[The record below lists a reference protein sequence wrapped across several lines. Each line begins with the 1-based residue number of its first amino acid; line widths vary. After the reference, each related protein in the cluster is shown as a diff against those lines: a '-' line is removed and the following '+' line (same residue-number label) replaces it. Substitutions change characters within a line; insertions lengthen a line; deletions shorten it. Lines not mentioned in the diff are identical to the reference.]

1 MKRIRLFALP
11 LLLCLLLPLI
21 AGCAQKPTYATA
33 APTIP
38 EGWEAV
44 STDGAITHLQMK
56 EGSDAYHWV
65 EDLAYHQ
72 LNQESTIVTDLQI
85 AGNEEKAPLK
95 PDQDGNVYFILYFG
109 QFYAKK
115 IDGVYKLVEPTQEP
129 RELDVTL
136 RIQYLGSGDIFGNTS
151 EYDFL
156 SERWALDEL
165 EQYNNVSFIP
175 TGNHYYD
182 DPQAHVGLTQA
193 VMVPIPYEK
202 LATVAEDWTTLV
214 FHTYSA
220 TMGHTLAEAQQPC
233 LTYKDNVYFRA
244 DDVEFTENP
253 LFTDWVGIIS
263 LILLACSLI
272 VMILTA
278 VFKKNCFLHLIPI
291 LLGVIYNII
300 ALCYQNSIPYSPA
313 LRGQGVGEILLIGLL
328 VFTGIVLLA
337 LRLLIGLVRKAVE
350 NIRQKDE

>member
-1 MKRIRLFALP
+1 MKRSRLFALP

-21 AGCAQKPTYATA
+21 AGCAKKPTYATA

-56 EGSDAYHWV
+56 EGADAYHWV

-109 QFYAKK
+109 HFYAKK
-115 IDGVYKLVEPTQEP
+115 IDGNYQLIEPTQEP

-165 EQYNNVSFIP
+165 DQYNKVSFVP
-175 TGNHYYD
+175 TGNKYFD

-193 VMVPIPYEK
+193 VMVPIPYDK
-202 LATVAEDWTTLV
+202 LDAVEDDWTSLV
-214 FHTYSA
+214 FHTYYDS
-220 TMGHTLAEAQQPC
+220 MGHTIDDAYQTFLAYEG
-233 LTYKDNVYFRA
+233 NVYFRSE
-244 DDVEFTENP
+244 DVELAANP
-253 LFTDWVGIIS
+253 LFTDWVGILS
-263 LILLACSLI
+263 LALLACSLV

-278 VFKKNCFLHLIPI
+278 VFKKNCFLHLIPVVVGI
-291 LLGVIYNII
+291 GYNIT
-300 ALCYQNSIPYSPA
+300 ALCYQWKFPYAPDLQGGG
-313 LRGQGVGEILLIGLL
+313 LREFLFIGLFVLVGIGLL
-328 VFTGIVLLA
+328 I

-350 NIRQKDE
+350 NLLQKE